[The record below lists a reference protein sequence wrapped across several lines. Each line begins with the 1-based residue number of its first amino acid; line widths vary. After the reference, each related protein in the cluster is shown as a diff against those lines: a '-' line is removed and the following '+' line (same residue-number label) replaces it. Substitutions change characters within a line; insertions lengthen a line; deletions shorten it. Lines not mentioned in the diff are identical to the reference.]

1 MTEDILI
8 LEKRLSIGN
17 KWSEIIKEM
26 PGRTENN
33 VKNRFNMMYKNIKD
47 EFIKNRNH
55 QSVFA
60 MQETCVQ
67 DASQVEDQLDEEKL
81 IRQLI
86 EKKKREREE
95 RRNQLAPGQAG
106 PSQGGGTPY
115 GETM

>member
-1 MTEDILI
+1 MHEDILI

-55 QSVFA
+55 DSVFV
-60 MQETCVQ
+60 MKDKVGQEKA
-67 DASQVEDQLDEEKL
+67 DDQLDEEKL
-81 IRQLI
+81 LR
-86 EKKKREREE
+86 
-95 RRNQLAPGQAG
+95 
-106 PSQGGGTPY
+106 
-115 GETM
+115 

>member
-1 MTEDILI
+1 MNPEIKKDPFSLTEDVLI

-95 RRNQLAPGQAG
+95 KKN
-106 PSQGGGTPY
+106 
-115 GETM
+115 